1 MTRWALLLE
10 YDGAGFVGWQ
20 RQANGLSLQQVLE
33 EAAAHL
39 AGGPVSSIVAGRTDA
54 GVHALGQV
62 AHFDLERGISAERLV
77 QALNFHMRPHR
88 VCVLRAASVA
98 DDWSARFSAV
108 GRAYRYVIL
117 NRPARPALAAGRVWH
132 IPHKLDV
139 AAMAEGA
146 RLLLGRHDFS
156 SFRAASCQAASPIR
170 TLDGLEV
177 FRDGYCVVVGAGARS
192 FLHHQVRNMV
202 GSLKLVGEG
211 AWQPERMGSALA
223 AADRRAAGPTA
234 PPEGLFLVSVRYPD
248 DWMRNDLVAGTG
260 EFTDY
265 VTRGS

>member
-1 MTRWALLLE
+1 VTRWAVKLE

-20 RQANGLSLQQVLE
+20 RQANGLSLQQVFE

-62 AHFDLERGISAERLV
+62 AHFDLFREISAERLV

-88 VCVLRAASVA
+88 VCVLRAAAVPA
-98 DDWSARFSAV
+98 NWSARFSAV
-108 GRAYRYVIL
+108 ARSYRYVIL

-132 IPHKLDV
+132 IPQALDV
-139 AAMAEGA
+139 AAMAQGA

-156 SFRAASCQAASPIR
+156 SFRAAGCQAESPLR
-170 TLDGLEV
+170 TLDRLAV
-177 FRDGYCVVVGAGARS
+177 FRDGDCVMIEAGARS

-202 GSLKLVGEG
+202 GTLKLVGEG
-211 AWQPERMGSALA
+211 AWPPERTGAALA

-234 PPEGLFLVSVRYPD
+234 PACGLFLTHITYPD
-248 DWMRNDLVAGTG
+248 EV
-260 EFTDY
+260 FT
-265 VTRGS
+265 